1 MSAAILIA
9 VGLPLAGAL
18 GIALAGRWP
27 NLREGV
33 TLATAAGL
41 FAVVVRLLP
50 DVMAGAR
57 PAAHLISVLP
67 GLDLGFA
74 IEPLGM
80 LFALL
85 ASFLW
90 LVTSIYSI
98 GYMRANNEPYQT
110 RFYACFA
117 LALASTIGIAFA
129 ANMFTLFI
137 FYEAL
142 TISTYPLVAHTGTAE
157 ARRSGRTYLGVLLGT
172 SIVFLLFAIIWTW
185 SLTGTLDFRDGGI
198 LEGHASQAAL
208 GILLVLYVF
217 GVGKAALM
225 PFHRWLPAA
234 MVAPAPVSALL
245 HAVAV
250 VKAGVFTILKL
261 VVYIFGLDTLSAMTG
276 SGWLIYVAGFTI
288 VAASLVALRQDNLK
302 LRLAYSTVGQL
313 GYVVLGAGLANA
325 SGILGGGMHIAAHAF
340 GKITLFFCAGAIYT
354 ALRKTRVSELD
365 GVGRTMPVTMT
376 CFAIGTLSLIGL
388 PPMVGAWSKWNL
400 ALGTIEAESYLLL
413 TALALSSLLNIA
425 YLLPIVTRAFFAS
438 PAGASDGGMNEAP
451 IPCLVG
457 LAISAAGCVVLFFYP
472 GLFTALLSPLVTRS
486 AGP

>member
-1 MSAAILIA
+1 MSAALLIA
-9 VGLPLAGAL
+9 LGLPLAGAL
-18 GIALAGRWP
+18 AIALAGHWP
-27 NLREGV
+27 NVREGV
-33 TLATAAGL
+33 TLATAAAL
-41 FAVVVRLLP
+41 FAVVALLLP
-50 DVMAGAR
+50 GVMAGER
-57 PAAHLISVLP
+57 PSAHLISVLP

-74 IEPLGM
+74 LEPLGM
-80 LFALL
+80 LFALV

-98 GYMRANNEPYQT
+98 GYMRGNNEPYQT

-157 ARRSGRTYLGVLLGT
+157 ARRSGRTYLGILLGT

-185 SLTGTLDFRDGGI
+185 SLTGTLDFREGGI
-198 LEGHASQAAL
+198 LEGHASQAVL

-261 VVYIFGLDTLSAMTG
+261 VVYIFGIDTLSAMTG

-302 LRLAYSTVGQL
+302 LRLAYSTIGQL
-313 GYVVLGAGLANA
+313 GYVVLGAGLANTH
-325 SGILGGGMHIAAHAF
+325 GVLGGGMHIAAHAF

-365 GVGRTMPVTMT
+365 GIGRTMPVTMT

-400 ALGTIEAESYLLL
+400 ALGTIEAESYILLG
-413 TALALSSLLNIA
+413 ALALSSLLNIA

-438 PAGASDGGMNEAP
+438 PAGAAGGGVKEAP
-451 IPCLVG
+451 LPCLVG

-472 GLFTALLSPLVTRS
+472 GLFAALLSPLVS
-486 AGP
+486 GDAGP